1 MGKQTFARIIFMTL
15 IVTFEVKGD
24 PVPKGRPRFARRGQ
38 FVQTYTDAK
47 TIDYETHVAMKARQ
61 AIGASEPL
69 QGALTVFLYL
79 RYTIPASYSKKR
91 KEACLRG
98 VEYPKKVD
106 LDNVYKSITDAMQGI
121 VYANDSQIVEAHIT
135 KVYAETAGANIMV
148 QECE

>member
-15 IVTFEVKGD
+15 IVTFEVEGD
-24 PVPKGRPRFARRGQ
+24 PVPKSRPRFARRGN

-98 VEYPKKVD
+98 VEYPKRID
-106 LDNVYKSITDAMQGI
+106 LDNVYKSITDAMNGI
-121 VYANDSQIVEAHIT
+121 VYIDDSQIVEAHIT

>member
-1 MGKQTFARIIFMTL
+1 MTL
-15 IVTFEVKGD
+15 IVTFEVEGD

-47 TIDYETHVAMKARQ
+47 TIDYETQVAIKARH

-79 RYTIPASYSKKR
+79 RYAVPASYSKKR

-98 VEYPKKVD
+98 VEYPKRID
-106 LDNVYKSITDAMQGI
+106 LDNVYKSITDAMNGI
-121 VYANDSQIVEAHIT
+121 VYTDDSQIVEAHIT

>member
-1 MGKQTFARIIFMTL
+1 MTL
-15 IVTFEVKGD
+15 IVTFEVEGD

-79 RYTIPASYSKKR
+79 RYAVPPSYSKKR
-91 KEACLRG
+91 KEACLNDL
-98 VEYPKKVD
+98 EYPKRVD
-106 LDNVYKSITDAMQGI
+106 IDNCYKSITDAMNGI
-121 VYANDSQIVEAHIT
+121 VYLDDSQIVEAHIT
-135 KVYAETAGANIMV
+135 KVYHEQGGANVMV
-148 QECE
+148 QEK

>member
-1 MGKQTFARIIFMTL
+1 MTL
-15 IVTFEVKGD
+15 VVTFTVDGN
-24 PVPKGRPRFARRGQ
+24 PVPKSRPRFARRGQ

-47 TIDYETHVAMKARQ
+47 TIDYETHVAMKARH

-69 QGALTVFLYL
+69 KGALTVFLYL
-79 RYTIPASYSKKR
+79 RYGVPTSYSKKR

-121 VYANDSQIVEAHIT
+121 VYLNDSQIVETHIT
-135 KVYAETAGANIMV
+135 KVYAETAGANVMV
-148 QECE
+148 QETE

>member
-15 IVTFEVKGD
+15 IVTFEVEGD

-38 FVQTYTDAK
+38 FVQTYTDVK

-98 VEYPKKVD
+98 VEYPKRID
-106 LDNVYKSITDAMQGI
+106 LDNVYKSITDAMNGI
-121 VYANDSQIVEAHIT
+121 VYTDDSQIVEAHIT

>member
-1 MGKQTFARIIFMTL
+1 MTL
-15 IVTFEVKGD
+15 IIQFTVDGD
-24 PVPKGRPRFARRGQ
+24 PIPKGRPRFARRGH

-61 AIGASEPL
+61 AIGATEPL
-69 QGALTVFLYL
+69 KGALTVFLYL

-106 LDNVYKSITDAMQGI
+106 IDNVYKSITDAMNGI
-121 VYANDSQIVEAHIT
+121 VYMDDSQIVEAHIT
-135 KVYAETAGANIMV
+135 KVYAETAGANVMV